1 MNKSVLSITV
11 ILATSLLTAC
21 STTGTSKSS
30 KYVEVAGYSFKT
42 DPNCERKVAPT
53 KFDEKC
59 DEPKLGFKGDVF
71 GTMSISAGGVSGSLG
86 GF

>member
-1 MNKSVLSITV
+1 MKKTTLSLV
-11 ILATSLLTAC
+11 AILASTLLAAC
-21 STTGTSKSS
+21 STTANKPS
-30 KYVEVAGYSFKT
+30 KYVEVAGHSFKT
-42 DPNCERKVAPT
+42 DPNCARKVAPT

-71 GTMSISAGGVSGSLG
+71 GTMAISAGGISGSLG